1 MTRIESKS
9 FNFKQVP
16 WCYGLNAFVSPK
28 LICWSLMLSGM
39 VGGGGASGRW
49 LGYEDRALMN
59 GIRALIKEAQESSP
73 QVGGHCREL
82 PVRVMLSR
90 VTVVG
95 GQTTLQ
101 PQMGRISSPAMGMSG
116 TQHRHWTSAGI
127 GPPKAQ
133 GQGHSEPCDPTSA
146 PGHPEDTRF

>member
-95 GQTTLQ
+95 GADNPTAPNGQNFQPCNGNVRHATQALNLCRDRTTQ
-101 PQMGRISSPAMGMSG
+101 SPR
-116 TQHRHWTSAGI
+116 T
-127 GPPKAQ
+127 GPLRALWPNFCPRA
-133 GQGHSEPCDPTSA
+133 S
-146 PGHPEDTRF
+146 RRY